1 MTPKRIKKASGK
13 RTRQFK
19 LLLKPEL
26 AAQIIAAAKA
36 NGNSLNGEME
46 RRLDQTFRLE
56 RLPKDVQDTV
66 ADELDIAEAIAA
78 IHDLA
83 KSIRETK

>member
-56 RLPKDVQDTV
+56 RLPQDVKNTV
-66 ADELDIAEAIAA
+66 ADELDIAEALAA